1 MVITEQEIAELGLK
15 PFEDD
20 RHLCGQCAYYKPNAY
35 MGKCHKNLIQYPKTK
50 NRCNMYATE
59 QTMTAEQ
66 FWETEEKPFWEI

>member
-20 RHLCGQCAYYKPNAY
+20 RHLCGQCVYYKPNAY
-35 MGKCHKNLIQYPKTK
+35 MGKCHKNLIQYPKTE

-59 QTMTAEQ
+59 QTMTTDQ